1 MMFYVKS
8 DETHFLGTVDSPQRV
23 INDVSGTLGLQTE
36 SHLVL
41 RSPNTRKPQ
50 SIEMVTKNEGSDNH
64 SERLWGVADKC
75 WP

>member
-1 MMFYVKS
+1 MFYVKS
-8 DETHFLGTVDSPQRV
+8 DETQLLGTVDSPQRV

-36 SHLVL
+36 SLVL
-41 RSPNTRKPQ
+41 RSPNTRKPH

-64 SERLWGVADKC
+64 SDRLWGVADKR